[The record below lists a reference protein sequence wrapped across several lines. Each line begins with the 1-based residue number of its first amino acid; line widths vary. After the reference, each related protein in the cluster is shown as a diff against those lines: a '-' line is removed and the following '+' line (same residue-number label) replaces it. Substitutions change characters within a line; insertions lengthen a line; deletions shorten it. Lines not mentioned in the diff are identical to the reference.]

1 MQGFGGKLPQAQD
14 AARKNGSKT
23 TIGRRRLRPA
33 LRAEGGSFKQKKSPA
48 ATYFR
53 ATKALSSAQE
63 GLTSVFGMGTGIAP
77 PPWPPDEINSLIR
90 PRPGNVKRE
99 GKRLSKKASKKPP
112 RHARKE
118 KYGQASRP
126 ISSARLCASPR
137 LRLRPIDPV
146 LSRGPSE
153 GSSPLGCLVLRRAS
167 RLDAFSGYPFP
178 AWLPSACPWQDN
190 WHARGRSTPV
200 LSY

>member
-1 MQGFGGKLPQAQD
+1 MLW
-14 AARKNGSKT
+14 T
-23 TIGRRRLRPA
+23 
-33 LRAEGGSFKQKKSPA
+33 KKSPA

-53 ATKALSSAQE
+53 AAKALSSAQE
-63 GLTSVFGMGTGIAP
+63 SLTSVFGMGTGIAS
-77 PPWPPDEINSLIR
+77 PPWPPDNNNQIITSNN
-90 PRPGNVKRE
+90 GGKKRE
-99 GKRLSKKASKKPP
+99 DCGPPKKALRKKEGSVPS
-112 RHARKE
+112 RKE

-126 ISSARLCASPR
+126 ISTARLCASPR

-146 LSRGPSE
+146 LSRGPSA
-153 GSSPLGCLVLRRAS
+153 GSSPVGCLVLRRAS

>member
-1 MQGFGGKLPQAQD
+1 MDSVLFNSEPSPLCPPVKVYKIWGTLQRGVRRGV
-14 AARKNGSKT
+14 KT
-23 TIGRRRLRPA
+23 
-33 LRAEGGSFKQKKSPA
+33 KKSPA

-53 ATKALSSAQE
+53 AAKALSSAQE
-63 GLTSVFGMGTGIAP
+63 SLTSVFGMGTGIAS
-77 PPWPPDEINSLIR
+77 PPWPPDNNNQVITSNNGEKN
-90 PRPGNVKRE
+90 
-99 GKRLSKKASKKPP
+99 GKTRAAKKARLKKEGSVPS
-112 RHARKE
+112 RKE

-146 LSRGPSE
+146 LSRGPSA
-153 GSSPLGCLVLRRAS
+153 GSSPVGCLVLRRAS

>member
-1 MQGFGGKLPQAQD
+1 M
-14 AARKNGSKT
+14 
-23 TIGRRRLRPA
+23 
-33 LRAEGGSFKQKKSPA
+33 
-48 ATYFR
+48 
-53 ATKALSSAQE
+53 
-63 GLTSVFGMGTGIAP
+63 FGMGTGIAS
-77 PPWPPDEINSLIR
+77 PPWPPDRINRLNSS
-90 PRPGNVKRE
+90 NNE
-99 GKRLSKKASKKPP
+99 GKIRGRQGPPKKARLKKKGSVPS
-112 RHARKE
+112 RKE

-126 ISSARLCASPR
+126 ISIARLCASPR

-146 LSRGPSE
+146 LSRGPSA
-153 GSSPLGCLVLRRAS
+153 GSSPVGCLVLRRAS